1 MDIYCGLMVYNT
13 LRLKEFYVKFCIFAK
28 KLWEKVYLVTRF
40 LFLENISKK
49 VVVLG

>member
-1 MDIYCGLMVYNT
+1 MVYNT

-40 LFLENISKK
+40 FCFEKISKK